1 VRAIGQVL
9 AELDPTAAIDVQ
21 PMRRALAF
29 AFMPSQVG
37 AALLAALG
45 SLGLV
50 LAMVGLYAV
59 MAYSVSRRTAE
70 IGIRMALGASHR
82 AVLRLV
88 LADAAMLAGSGIFLG
103 LATAALLT
111 RPLARFLVAGLSA
124 SDPLSFALTSSV
136 LALVSVA
143 AAWTPA
149 RRALRIDPAL
159 ALRE

>member
-1 VRAIGQVL
+1 MQ
-9 AELDPTAAIDVQ
+9 
-21 PMRRALAF
+21 RALAF
-29 AFMPSQVG
+29 AFMPSQLG

-45 SLGLV
+45 SIGLL

-70 IGIRMALGASHR
+70 IGIRMALGASRR

-88 LADAAMLAGSGIFLG
+88 LGDAGMLAGTGILCG
-103 LATAALLT
+103 LAMAAFLT
-111 RPLARFLVAGLSA
+111 RPLAMFLVAGLSA
-124 SDPLSFALTSSV
+124 SDPVSFALTSIV
-136 LALVSVA
+136 LGLVSIA